1 MNKED
6 TMDNKSILMDKLLYK
21 RIGSVMKKYR
31 RTTIHIVLQKAINIQ
46 VE

>member
-1 MNKED
+1 MNK
-6 TMDNKSILMDKLLYK
+6 LLNK

-31 RTTIHIVLQKAINIQ
+31 RTTIHIALQKAINIQ